1 VVREALVLDSNDDLA
16 PQLAKMLSDNGYV
29 VRVLA
34 TRERAKIF
42 EKEPVYIH
50 TLTENYE
57 KVVKEI
63 DFSHVEMAVFP
74 SPNEMLNLSLAR
86 LAKSQ
91 GVPMVV
97 IVARSASVA
106 KQAED
111 EGITAIIT
119 YHCVVSRLLRMLN
132 LKFTRII
139 PIKGGV
145 ALLEMLV
152 TSDSKVLGRSV
163 GELEE
168 ETGAKIAVVRDDG
181 FISAKDAEIQ
191 EGDYLIAVGPQG
203 DLQTLAD

>member
-1 VVREALVLDSNDDLA
+1 MLDSNDDLA

-63 DFSHVEMAVFP
+63 DFSHVEIAVFP

-97 IVARSASVA
+97 IVVRSASVA

-191 EGDYLIAVGPQG
+191 EGDYLIAVGPQE
-203 DLQTLAD
+203 DLQSLAD

>member
-86 LAKSQ
+86 LARSQ

-97 IVARSASVA
+97 ITARSASVA
-106 KQAED
+106 KQAEE

-191 EGDYLIAVGPQG
+191 EGDYLIAVGPQE

>member
-91 GVPMVV
+91 GVPMVI

-191 EGDYLIAVGPQG
+191 EGDYLIAVGPQE
-203 DLQTLAD
+203 DLQSLAD

>member
-50 TLTENYE
+50 TLIENYE
-57 KVVKEI
+57 KIVKEI

-97 IVARSASVA
+97 IVVRSTSVA

-191 EGDYLIAVGPQG
+191 EGDYLIAVGPQE
-203 DLQTLAD
+203 DLQALAD

>member
-1 VVREALVLDSNDDLA
+1 MVREALVLDSNDDLA

-57 KVVKEI
+57 KIVKEI
-63 DFSHVEMAVFP
+63 DFSHVEIAVFP

-191 EGDYLIAVGPQG
+191 EGDYLIAVGPQE

>member
-57 KVVKEI
+57 KIVKEI

-86 LAKSQ
+86 LARSQ

-106 KQAED
+106 EQAED

-181 FISAKDAEIQ
+181 FIRRKTPRYKKAI
-191 EGDYLIAVGPQG
+191 
-203 DLQTLAD
+203 T

>member
-91 GVPMVV
+91 GVPMVI
-97 IVARSASVA
+97 IVARSASIA

-111 EGITAIIT
+111 EGMTAIIT

-191 EGDYLIAVGPQG
+191 EGDYLIAVGPQE
-203 DLQTLAD
+203 DLQSLAD